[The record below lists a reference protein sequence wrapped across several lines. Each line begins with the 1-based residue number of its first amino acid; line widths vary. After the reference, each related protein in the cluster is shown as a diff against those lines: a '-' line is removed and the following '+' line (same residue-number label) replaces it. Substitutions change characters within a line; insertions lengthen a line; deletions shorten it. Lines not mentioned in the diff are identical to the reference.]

1 MARRPKLI
9 LRRAERGVEPPASAQ
24 TSAEQLNYLS
34 DFLQYGTITIG
45 HMEPVGGVA
54 TASEGKHVYVT
65 LRRKPGVSLRQAIVR
80 LDTFIGRVITEL
92 VYIDEIN
99 PPFLV
104 VT

>member
-9 LRRAERGVEPPASAQ
+9 LRRAERGVDLPASHQ
-24 TSAEQLNYLS
+24 TCTEELNFLS

-54 TASEGKHVYVT
+54 VASEGKSVYVT
-65 LRRKPGVSLRQAIVR
+65 LRRKPGETLNQTIVR
-80 LDTFIGRVITEL
+80 LDHAIGRVITEL

-99 PPFLV
+99 PPS
-104 VT
+104 